1 MLYVFYLRLMSDKSL
16 MLIVAFV
23 SVLCV
28 IWALFVPSIG
38 MAIALWFNAILS
50 VYLAFKLDK
59 KVD

>member
-1 MLYVFYLRLMSDKSL
+1 MSDKTL
-16 MLIVAFV
+16 MFIVEFV

-38 MAIALWFNAILS
+38 MAIALFFNAILS

-59 KVD
+59 KND

>member
-1 MLYVFYLRLMSDKSL
+1 MSDFPL

-38 MAIALWFNAILS
+38 MAIALLFNAILS

-59 KVD
+59 KSNE